1 VLKGRFDAWR
11 SEMVAKHH
19 CTYVRGNHRV
29 WVDLAPATP
38 GEEEGDRK
46 RILRGVQWPSYTDPV
61 LDGFRLDERLFRIV
75 SAIIGPD
82 IKQII
87 NQMHW
92 KTPGSQTQWR
102 YHQDVRSRK
111 PDSCFRDLF
120 SSYLNMGIAVERC
133 TDETGA
139 MRVIPRSHLS
149 RCDLGIEAVAEQ
161 MGIDGHAP
169 GQTELEELLRR
180 VGADPANL
188 CTLELQP
195 GDVGVWN
202 PYVIHGGG
210 LNTSADCYR
219 SFYIQGFVTAAN
231 CDRGHLAWSDGVPQ
245 PLGEPVLIQ
254 LDNFRETLAEGGRYY
269 PEHQGEAS
277 SLDRTIE
284 REVAD
289 GKSTAK
295 AMTTEMMAAA
305 AESRKMN
312 TVRD

>member
-1 VLKGRFDAWR
+1 V
-11 SEMVAKHH
+11 
-19 CTYVRGNHRV
+19 
-29 WVDLAPATP
+29 
-38 GEEEGDRK
+38 
-46 RILRGVQWPSYTDPV
+46 ILSTHAYT
-61 LDGFRLDERLFRIV
+61 
-75 SAIIGPD
+75 
-82 IKQII
+82 
-87 NQMHW
+87 
-92 KTPGSQTQWR
+92 
-102 YHQDVRSRK
+102 
-111 PDSCFRDLF
+111 
-120 SSYLNMGIAVERC
+120 
-133 TDETGA
+133 
-139 MRVIPRSHLS
+139 
-149 RCDLGIEAVAEQ
+149 
-161 MGIDGHAP
+161 
-169 GQTELEELLRR
+169 
-180 VGADPANL
+180 
-188 CTLELQP
+188 